1 MSNEGHFRADTLC
14 FFSFE
19 QNMAESLQHI
29 RRPPKPHAP
38 ISSCFQAIVCVLPF
52 AQLLIG
58 AKYQFDC
65 PAQRYIPIYLL
76 VAGVVTLL
84 LAMLSICP
92 CTAGFGNHS
101 KTWSCFVSVF
111 FFCWFIAG
119 NVWIYS
125 IYEPNYNKTAPINTY
140 CNKTLYLFAFWTTN
154 ANYILLGLLLVSS
167 CCRCILSGDD

>member
-1 MSNEGHFRADTLC
+1 
-14 FFSFE
+14 
-19 QNMAESLQHI
+19 MAESLQHI
-29 RRPPKPHAP
+29 RRPPADWCKPHAP
-38 ISSCFQAIVCVLPF
+38 ILSETQQYVKMMHISVTFKRTSPHGAF
-52 AQLLIG
+52 NR

-65 PAQRYIPIYLL
+65 PVQRYIPIYLL
-76 VAGVVTLL
+76 VAGVITLL
-84 LAMLSICP
+84 LAVLSISP

-101 KTWSCFVSVF
+101 KTWSCLVSVF

-154 ANYILLGLLLVSS
+154 ANYILLGLLLVSIYMAADVAHRS
-167 CCRCILSGDD
+167 HEGRS